1 MSLIFDTTDN
11 SIPVANLYS
20 KGKIKDTIS
29 YIDTEDL
36 REDEKALTKIR
47 LNTDEDSF
55 FPAITDFKRENMT
68 NRWFISGESGCGKT
82 SFLIRLINEFH
93 KKYPKSKIL
102 FFSSKTEDKNIDS
115 MPFIERVR
123 INEDIL
129 TNPYTLSEMSAQSKP
144 TLTVWDDIE
153 DFPTRKI
160 TKEIERL
167 LNEVLRN
174 GRSFG
179 IYAAYSHHQPADYIH
194 TRNLLFEATHAV
206 IFPKRAGK
214 DAYNYFL
221 EKKLNLNKKTITM
234 INSLKSNFVCIKK
247 NIPKC
252 VIADKYILLV

>member
-102 FFSSKTEDKNIDS
+102 FFSSKTEYKNIDS

-160 TKEIERL
+160 TKEIERY
-167 LNEVLRN
+167 E
-174 GRSFG
+174 SK
-179 IYAAYSHHQPADYIH
+179 
-194 TRNLLFEATHAV
+194 NL
-206 IFPKRAGK
+206 
-214 DAYNYFL
+214 
-221 EKKLNLNKKTITM
+221 
-234 INSLKSNFVCIKK
+234 
-247 NIPKC
+247 
-252 VIADKYILLV
+252 